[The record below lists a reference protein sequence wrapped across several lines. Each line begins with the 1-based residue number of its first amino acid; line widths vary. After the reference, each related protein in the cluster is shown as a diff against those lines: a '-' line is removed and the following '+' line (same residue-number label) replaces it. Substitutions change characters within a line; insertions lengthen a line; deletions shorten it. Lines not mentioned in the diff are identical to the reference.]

1 MEQPTNL
8 IPALPIGDG
17 TGFWANNMFVSAR
30 TADQLTNE
38 QYHEDEAYITG
49 SSLWTI
55 FSKCPAAWRFQ
66 KAQEDK
72 AKKLNSAQ
80 KPLTFGTTSH
90 TMLLEPE
97 RFSREF
103 FRLPDPD
110 AYPELITSL
119 AKIQSWLKERGQK
132 GYSNKTAAELIA
144 MCRAIQ
150 QPGETLNIWHEIEAN
165 AVKEANGREIVPA
178 KDWDRVHSMRDVLLA
193 NHNYR
198 RIIETGEP
206 ELSLFCVIDGVP
218 VKVRLD
224 RVTDTGEIIDYKTT
238 QSAEPEK
245 FGRLAHDLGYWCKM
259 ALQHDCFK
267 LAYQMDP
274 NGTKLLVQEKDEPW
288 LAIMNRL
295 TPEQLLIGRGQ
306 YKTALQVYKHCM
318 ERDVW
323 PAYANG
329 QEEIALSTPAY
340 LQQRYKEYFKEV

>member
-1 MEQPTNL
+1 MEQLANGL
-8 IPALPIGDG
+8 IPALPSYEVAASI
-17 TGFWANNMFVSAR
+17 FVDAR
-30 TADQLTNE
+30 SSDDLTNE
-38 QYHEDEAYITG
+38 QYHEDEIYITG

-55 FSKCPAAWRFQ
+55 YSKCPAAWRFQ
-66 KAQEDK
+66 KAQEAK

-90 TMLLEPE
+90 TMLLEPD
-97 RFSREF
+97 RFAREF
-103 FRLPDPD
+103 FRLPNPEDF
-110 AYPELITSL
+110 PELITSI
-119 AKIQSWLKERGQK
+119 KGMESWLKARGQK
-132 GYSNKTAAELIA
+132 GYSNKKPEELIA

-150 QPGETLNIWHEIEAN
+150 QPGEVLNIWLEIEAL

-178 KDWDRVHSMRDVLLA
+178 KDWDRVHSMRDVLLV

-198 RIIETGEP
+198 RIIETGVP
-206 ELSLFCVIDGVP
+206 ELSLFCIIDGVP

-224 RVTDTGEIIDYKTT
+224 RVTDVGEIIDYKTT

-267 LAYQMDP
+267 LAYQQDP
-274 NGTKLLVQEKDEPW
+274 AGTKLLVQEKDEPW
-288 LAIMNRL
+288 LALMNRL
-295 TPEQLLIGRGQ
+295 TPEQIMIGRAQ
-306 YKTALQVYKHCM
+306 YKTALQVYKHCR
-318 ERDVW
+318 ESDVW

-329 QEEIALSTPAY
+329 QEEVPLATPMY

>member
-1 MEQPTNL
+1 MEQLANGL
-8 IPALPIGDG
+8 IPALPSYEVAASI
-17 TGFWANNMFVSAR
+17 FVDAR
-30 TADQLTNE
+30 SSDDLTNE
-38 QYHEDEAYITG
+38 QYHEDEIYITG

-66 KAQEDK
+66 KAQEAK

-90 TMLLEPE
+90 TMLLEPD
-97 RFSREF
+97 RFAREF
-103 FRLPDPD
+103 FRLPNPEDF
-110 AYPELITSL
+110 PELITSI
-119 AKIQSWLKERGQK
+119 KGMESWLKARGQK
-132 GYSNKTAAELIA
+132 GYSNKKPEELIA

-150 QPGETLNIWHEIEAN
+150 QPGEVLNIWHEIEAL

-178 KDWDRVHSMRDVLLA
+178 KDWDRVHSMRDVLLV

-198 RIIETGEP
+198 RIIETGIP
-206 ELSLFCVIDGVP
+206 ELSLFCIIDGVP

-224 RVTDTGEIIDYKTT
+224 RVTDVGEIIDYKTT

-267 LAYQMDP
+267 LAYQQDP
-274 NGTKLLVQEKDEPW
+274 AGTKLLVQEKDEPW
-288 LAIMNRL
+288 LALMNRL
-295 TPEQLLIGRGQ
+295 TPEQIMIGRAQ
-306 YKTALQVYKHCM
+306 YKTALQVYKHCR
-318 ERDVW
+318 EADVW

-329 QEEIALSTPAY
+329 QEEIPLATPMY

>member
-1 MEQPTNL
+1 METAFDL
-8 IPALPIGDG
+8 IPALPSFDVG
-17 TGFWANNMFVSAR
+17 ASLFVSAR
-30 TADQLTNE
+30 DADQLTNE
-38 QYHEDEAYITG
+38 QYHEDEIYITG

-55 FSKCPAAWRFQ
+55 YSKCPAAWRFQ
-66 KAQEDK
+66 KAQEAK

-90 TMLLEPE
+90 TMLLEPD
-97 RFSREF
+97 RFAREF
-103 FRLPDPD
+103 FRLPNPD
-110 AYPELITSL
+110 DFPDLITSV
-119 AKIQSWLKERGQK
+119 AKMQSWLKDRGQK
-132 GYSNKTAAELIA
+132 GYSNKTAEELIA
-144 MCRAIQ
+144 MCRAVQ
-150 QPGETLNIWHEIEAN
+150 APDEVLHIWHEIEAN
-165 AVKEANGREIVPA
+165 AIKEANGREIVPA

-198 RIIETGEP
+198 RIIETGVP
-206 ELSLFCVIDGVP
+206 ELSLFCIIDGVP

-224 RVTDTGEIIDYKTT
+224 RVTDVGEIIDFKTT

-267 LAYQMDP
+267 LAYQQDP

-288 LAIMNRL
+288 LALMNRL
-295 TPEQLLIGRGQ
+295 TPEQLLVGRGQ
-306 YKTALQVYKHCM
+306 YKTALQVLKHCR

-329 QEEIALSTPAY
+329 QEEIPLTTPTY

>member
-1 MEQPTNL
+1 MEQPINL

-17 TGFWANNMFVSAR
+17 PGFWANNMFVSAR

-38 QYHEDEAYITG
+38 QYHEDEIYITG

-97 RFSREF
+97 RFAREF

-110 AYPELITSL
+110 AYPELITSQ
-119 AKIQSWLKERGQK
+119 AKIQGWLKERGQK

>member
-1 MEQPTNL
+1 MEQLANGL
-8 IPALPIGDG
+8 IPALPSYEVAASI
-17 TGFWANNMFVSAR
+17 FVDAR
-30 TADQLTNE
+30 SSDDLTNE
-38 QYHEDEAYITG
+38 QYHEDEIYITG

-55 FSKCPAAWRFQ
+55 YSKCPAAWRFQ
-66 KAQEDK
+66 KAQEAK

-90 TMLLEPE
+90 TMLLEPD
-97 RFSREF
+97 RFAREF
-103 FRLPDPD
+103 FRLPNPEDF
-110 AYPELITSL
+110 PELITSI
-119 AKIQSWLKERGQK
+119 KGMESWLKARGQK
-132 GYSNKTAAELIA
+132 GYSNKKPDELIA

-150 QPGETLNIWHEIEAN
+150 QPGEVLNIWHEIEAL

-178 KDWDRVHSMRDVLLA
+178 KDWDRVHSMRDVLLV

-198 RIIETGEP
+198 RIIETGVP
-206 ELSLFCVIDGVP
+206 ELSLFCIIDGVP

-224 RVTDTGEIIDYKTT
+224 RVTDVGEIIDYKTT

-267 LAYQMDP
+267 LAYQQDP
-274 NGTKLLVQEKDEPW
+274 AGTKLLVQEKDEPW
-288 LAIMNRL
+288 LALMNRL
-295 TPEQLLIGRGQ
+295 TPEQIMIGRAQ
-306 YKTALQVYKHCM
+306 YKTALQVYKHCR
-318 ERDVW
+318 ESDVW

-329 QEEIALSTPAY
+329 QEEVPLATPMY

>member
-1 MEQPTNL
+1 MEQSTNL
-8 IPALPIGDG
+8 IPAMPSFDVPASS
-17 TGFWANNMFVSAR
+17 FFVDAR

-38 QYHEDEAYITG
+38 QYHGDEIYITG

-119 AKIQSWLKERGQK
+119 AKIQGWLKERGQK